1 MNNWLEE
8 KYKEGLEI
16 SKRFETYKK
25 AIELNDEREGKIIV
39 ETGTIRLPND
49 WGAGMSTLIF
59 GDYARRIN
67 GHLFTVDND
76 GAAIE
81 VCKKETAEFKDVI
94 SYVVNDSHA
103 FLKSFNQQIDLLY
116 LDSMDCPEYD
126 APDSPQLIASQRHQL
141 EEMHLA
147 MDKLSDRA
155 VILLDDNDFEN
166 GGKTKL
172 TKQFLKDMAF
182 TEIMG
187 GKQSLWIKS

>member
-8 KYKEGLEI
+8 KYKEGLQI

-39 ETGTIRLPND
+39 ETGTIRLAND

-94 SYVVNDSHA
+94 SYVVNDSVA
-103 FLKSFNQQIDLLY
+103 FLMAFNQQIDLLY

-126 APDSPQLIASQRHQL
+126 APDSPQLLASQTHQL
-141 EEMHLA
+141 NEFEA
-147 MDKLSDRA
+147 ARDKLSDRA
-155 VILLDDNDFEN
+155 VVLLDDNDFEN

-172 TKQFLKDMAF
+172 TKVELLKHGF
-182 TEIMG
+182 TEVMG
-187 GKQSLWIKS
+187 GKQSLWIRS